1 MNKFKH
7 YGKDVWR
14 QALFETN
21 WVEELKKSGLEYTA
35 LPDLEH
41 EVYKYIND
49 GNERYALVYY
59 PDIPEEDLQEVYII
73 EKIPD
78 DLSWDNVIEDYRQ
91 QSRGHDPMKLPTRAR
106 LLYDEADRIAY
117 EWEKEDPDFA
127 KNFWH
132 RPTGYIDPK
141 RFKSA
146 LTLLGTSIEELKKM
160 DHSDTPEIDE
170 L

>member
-73 EKIPD
+73 
-78 DLSWDNVIEDYRQ
+78 
-91 QSRGHDPMKLPTRAR
+91 DP
-106 LLYDEADRIAY
+106 
-117 EWEKEDPDFA
+117 
-127 KNFWH
+127 
-132 RPTGYIDPK
+132 
-141 RFKSA
+141 
-146 LTLLGTSIEELKKM
+146 
-160 DHSDTPEIDE
+160 
-170 L
+170 